1 MITSQNNRFS
11 MGGYRSFLIAAAL
24 CGASAAFAALPSGYC
39 DANLAD
45 FPRLAGETD
54 DSPRFVRAISAVPNG
69 VLCVPKGEYDIGSM
83 ILITNRCS
91 LSMHPAARICRL

>member
-1 MITSQNNRFS
+1 MTKCR
-11 MGGYRSFLIAAAL
+11 
-24 CGASAAFAALPSGYC
+24 CVFAAVMLAAGCAAGSTLW
-39 DANLAD
+39 DVNLAD

-54 DSPRFVRAISAVPNG
+54 DSPRFVRAISAAPNG

-91 LSMHPAARICRL
+91 LSMHPAAHLVARAKMKYVLF